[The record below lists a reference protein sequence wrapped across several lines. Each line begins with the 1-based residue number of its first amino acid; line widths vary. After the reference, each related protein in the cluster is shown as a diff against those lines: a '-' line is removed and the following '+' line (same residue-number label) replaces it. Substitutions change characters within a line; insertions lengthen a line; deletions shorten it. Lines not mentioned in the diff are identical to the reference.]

1 MPAPGTVG
9 TASRISEKDS
19 EMRLSSQLQIG
30 FAPRLA
36 ALYAGI
42 FVMSGIQLPFFPVWL
57 KAKGLDPQMIGM
69 VLAAPILARLIAVP
83 LVAHTADR
91 RDAVRTAIIATSF
104 LSVAGFALVGLAEGA
119 RAILIA
125 YALASLTLTPVMPLA
140 ETYALKG
147 LNQRGRAYGPVRLWG
162 SAAFILG
169 TFVAG
174 FAADTIPA
182 RDLIWLIAVACL
194 ISALTALTLAPLS
207 AAAAPASEPAMPR
220 KPLLRDHA
228 FIAVLAAAS
237 LIQASHAV
245 YYSFSALE
253 WRGAGLDG
261 TAIAALWAL
270 GVIAEIVLF
279 AVSGRLPPF
288 FQPTVLL
295 MIGAAGGALRWA
307 AMALDPPALALPW
320 LQLLHAASFGA
331 THLGAL
337 GFVARHAPAGQ
348 GATAQGYL
356 AIAVGVTMA
365 AATGLSG
372 WLYGSF
378 RQPRLRGHGASGYR
392 WRRLRAYC
400 AADAP
405 SSGALS
411 AGARVAQA
419 GRNSPRCR

>member
-1 MPAPGTVG
+1 MW
-9 TASRISEKDS
+9 SLR
-19 EMRLSSQLQIG
+19 QLPIG

-57 KAKGLDPQMIGM
+57 KAKGLDPQMIGI
-69 VLAAPILARLIAVP
+69 VLAAPIVARLIAVP
-83 LVAHTADR
+83 LVARTADR
-91 RDAVRTAIIATSF
+91 RAAVRAAIVVTSF
-104 LSVAGFALVGLAEGA
+104 LGVAGYVLVGLAEGA
-119 RAILIA
+119 RAILAA
-125 YALASLTLTPVMPLA
+125 YALASLALTPVMPLA

-147 LNQRGRAYGPVRLWG
+147 LGQRGRAYGPVRLWG

-174 FAADTIPA
+174 FATDTIPA
-182 RDLIWLIAVACL
+182 RDLIWLVAAASL
-194 ISALTALTLAPLS
+194 ISALTALTLEPLS
-207 AAAAPASEPAMPR
+207 AATPPSNEPAQPR
-220 KPLLRDHA
+220 KSLLRDPA

-245 YYSFSALE
+245 YYGFSALQ

-261 TAIAALWAL
+261 TAIAALWGL
-270 GVIAEIVLF
+270 GVIAEILLF
-279 AVSGRLPPF
+279 AISGRLPPF
-288 FQPTVLL
+288 FQPTVLI

-307 AMALDPPALALPW
+307 AMALDPPASVLPW

-337 GFVARHAPAGQ
+337 GFVARHAPVGQ

-356 AIAVGVTMA
+356 AVALGVTMA

-378 RQPRLRGHGASGYR
+378 GS
-392 WRRLRAYC
+392 RAYLAMAL
-400 AADAP
+400 AAVAG
-405 SSGALS
+405 GACGHI
-411 AGARVAQA
+411 AQRTRRVVAL
-419 GRNSPRCR
+419 

>member
-1 MPAPGTVG
+1 
-9 TASRISEKDS
+9 
-19 EMRLSSQLQIG
+19 MRPLNLLPIG

-42 FVMSGIQLPFFPVWL
+42 FVMGGIQLPFFPVWL
-57 KAKGLDPQMIGM
+57 KAKGLDPQMIGI
-69 VLAAPILARLIAVP
+69 VLAAPLVARLIAVP
-83 LVAHTADR
+83 LVARTADR
-91 RDAVRTAIIATSF
+91 RDAVRAAIVATSI
-104 LSVAGFALVGLAEGA
+104 LGVAGYVAVGLAEGA

-125 YALASLTLTPVMPLA
+125 YALASLVLTPLMPLT

-147 LNQRGRAYGPVRLWG
+147 LGQRGRAYGPVRLWG

-174 FAADTIPA
+174 FAVDTIPA
-182 RDLIWLIAVACL
+182 RDLIWLIAAAGLV
-194 ISALTALTLAPLS
+194 SALAALTLEPLS
-207 AAAAPASEPAMPR
+207 VVAPPASEPSQPR
-220 KPLLRDHA
+220 QPLLRDPA

-245 YYSFSALE
+245 YYGFSALQ

-270 GVIAEIVLF
+270 GVIAEILLF
-279 AVSGRLPPF
+279 AISGRLPPF
-288 FQPTVLL
+288 FQPTVLI

-307 AMALDPPALALPW
+307 AMALDPPASVLPW

-337 GFVARHAPAGQ
+337 GFVARHAPVGQ

-356 AIAVGVTMA
+356 AIAVGVTTA

-378 RQPRLRGHGASGYR
+378 GS
-392 WRRLRAYC
+392 RAYLAMAL
-400 AADAP
+400 AAVAG
-405 SSGALS
+405 GACGQI
-411 AGARVAQA
+411 AQRARRVTAL
-419 GRNSPRCR
+419 

>member
-1 MPAPGTVG
+1 MQPL
-9 TASRISEKDS
+9 R
-19 EMRLSSQLQIG
+19 QLPIG

-42 FVMSGIQLPFFPVWL
+42 FVMGGIQLPFFPVWL
-57 KAKGLDPQMIGM
+57 KAKGLDPQMIGI
-69 VLAAPILARLIAVP
+69 VLAAPIVARLIAVP
-83 LVAHTADR
+83 LVARTADR
-91 RDAVRTAIIATSF
+91 RDAVRAAIVAASF
-104 LSVAGFALVGLAEGA
+104 LSVAGYVAVGLAEGA

-125 YALASLTLTPVMPLA
+125 YALASLVLTPLMPLT

-147 LNQRGRAYGPVRLWG
+147 LGQRGRAYGPVRLWG

-174 FAADTIPA
+174 FATDTIPA
-182 RDLIWLIAVACL
+182 RDLIWLIAAAGL
-194 ISALTALTLAPLS
+194 ISALAALTLEPLS
-207 AAAAPASEPAMPR
+207 VAAPPASEPSQPR
-220 KPLLRDHA
+220 QPLLRDPA

-245 YYSFSALE
+245 YYGFSALQ

-261 TAIAALWAL
+261 TAIAALWGL
-270 GVIAEIVLF
+270 GVVAEIVLF
-279 AVSGRLPPF
+279 AISGRLPPF
-288 FQPTVLL
+288 FQPTVLI
-295 MIGAAGGALRWA
+295 MIGAAGAALRWT
-307 AMALDPPALALPW
+307 AMALDPPAAVLPW

-337 GFVARHAPAGQ
+337 GFVARHAPVGQ

-356 AIAVGVTMA
+356 AIAVGVTTA

-378 RQPRLRGHGASGYR
+378 GS
-392 WRRLRAYC
+392 RAYLAMAL
-400 AADAP
+400 AAVAG
-405 SSGALS
+405 GACGQI
-411 AGARVAQA
+411 AQRTRRVMAL
-419 GRNSPRCR
+419 